1 MTRLCNFMRTEESL
15 VQELLSM
22 LRFSM
27 DYNMSTP
34 PVCSPF
40 TFLKEMV
47 PSQAKPKIATTEDK
61 EKRCNSNKPFP
72 YKTEQFPTDT

>member
-1 MTRLCNFMRTEESL
+1 MTRLCYFVRTEENL

-27 DYNMSTP
+27 DYNYEHTS
-34 PVCSPF
+34 SLF
-40 TFLKEMV
+40 TIYIFKKWYLPKQSLK
-47 PSQAKPKIATTEDK
+47 ATTEDK

-72 YKTEQFPTDT
+72 YITEQFPTDT